1 MRAFVLTIVIL
12 NTLDLMAGF
21 YHRYNPTEISDAT
34 RVLAL
39 CMEAA
44 FAVWG
49 AYVLGAE
56 REIP

>member
-1 MRAFVLTIVIL
+1 MRVFVLTIVIL

-21 YHRYNPTEISDAT
+21 YYRYNPTEISDAAT
-34 RVLAL
+34 VLGL

-44 FAVWG
+44 LAVWG

-56 REIP
+56 KETP